1 MKQETGPSGQA
12 GCEDIDVAARHA
24 QVMGTRPRIAPIPNE
39 AIDAASWDLVNA
51 VRESAGLGRTT
62 DMPAFTRLMAKHPQ
76 IFRRQMEMGAAL
88 FGGRIPP
95 RERELAVLRISW
107 LGGAPYEWGEHVEIS
122 KRCGLSPD
130 EIERVTRGS
139 SAAEWNEHEAAILR
153 GVEELLADSAIS
165 DATWSTLARY
175 WDEPQL
181 IEFPMMVGQYL
192 CTAFLLNS
200 LHVQLPD
207 GNAGLYHR

>member
-1 MKQETGPSGQA
+1 MTQETGQSGPA
-12 GCEDIDVAARHA
+12 GCGDMDVAARHA
-24 QVMGTRPRIAPIPNE
+24 QVMGSRPRIAPIPNE

-51 VRESAGLGRTT
+51 VRQSAGLGPTT

-95 RERELAVLRISW
+95 RARELAVLRISW
-107 LGGAPYEWGEHVEIS
+107 LGGAPYEWGEHVEIG

-130 EIERVTRGS
+130 EIERVTKGS
-139 SAAEWNEHEAAILR
+139 SAPEWNEHEAAILR
-153 GVEELLADSAIS
+153 GVEELLADAAIS